1 LTVYLLG
8 GIITPQSK
16 NKGNKQMNIPTK
28 FDRIVATQLKN
39 GKYRF
44 EAVEPNGTKHVIRKA
59 GNLTKG
65 VVQWKSS
72 MNQVADHFGYNI
84 AEAYAAGASGY
95 VVKVFTPGNGVE
107 VIPFEA

>member
-1 LTVYLLG
+1 
-8 GIITPQSK
+8 
-16 NKGNKQMNIPTK
+16 MNIPTK

>member
-1 LTVYLLG
+1 
-8 GIITPQSK
+8 
-16 NKGNKQMNIPTK
+16 MNIPTK

-44 EAVEPNGTKHVIRKA
+44 EAVEPNGAEHVIRKA
-59 GNLTKG
+59 GNHTKG

-72 MNQVADHFGYNI
+72 MNQVAHHFGYNI
-84 AEAYAAGASGY
+84 AGAYAAGASGY